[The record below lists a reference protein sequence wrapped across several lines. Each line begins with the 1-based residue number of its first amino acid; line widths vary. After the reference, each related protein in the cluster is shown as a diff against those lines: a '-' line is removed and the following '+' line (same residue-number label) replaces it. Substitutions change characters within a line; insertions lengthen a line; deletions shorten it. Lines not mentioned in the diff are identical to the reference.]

1 MEKKNL
7 DWANLGFAYRPID
20 YRWQTRWHDGAWE
33 EGGLTTDPD
42 ITLSEAACVFHYS
55 QSCFEGLKA
64 YTTKDGHIVT
74 FRNACRIPAAASKCR
89 RSRRKPS

>member
-7 DWANLGFAYRPID
+7 DWANLGFTYRPID

-55 QSCFEGLKA
+55 QSCF
-64 YTTKDGHIVT
+64 D
-74 FRNACRIPAAASKCR
+74 F
-89 RSRRKPS
+89 PSGSERGTHAEHLPPS

>member
-7 DWANLGFAYRPID
+7 DWANLGFTYRPID

-42 ITLSEAACVFHYS
+42 ITLSEAACVFH
-55 QSCFEGLKA
+55 
-64 YTTKDGHIVT
+64 
-74 FRNACRIPAAASKCR
+74 
-89 RSRRKPS
+89 

>member
-1 MEKKNL
+1 MTAEFFSKKVFEGYKQMEKKNL

-42 ITLSEAACVFHYS
+42 ITLSEAACVS
-55 QSCFEGLKA
+55 
-64 YTTKDGHIVT
+64 T
-74 FRNACRIPAAASKCR
+74 IPSPASR
-89 RSRRKPS
+89 V

>member
-7 DWANLGFAYRPID
+7 DWANLGFTYRPID

-74 FRNACRIPAAASKCR
+74 FRPDQNAPAAVSKCR
-89 RSRRKPS
+89 RFRRRPS

>member
-42 ITLSEAACVFHYS
+42 ITLSEAAS
-55 QSCFEGLKA
+55 IS
-64 YTTKDGHIVT
+64 
-74 FRNACRIPAAASKCR
+74 
-89 RSRRKPS
+89 